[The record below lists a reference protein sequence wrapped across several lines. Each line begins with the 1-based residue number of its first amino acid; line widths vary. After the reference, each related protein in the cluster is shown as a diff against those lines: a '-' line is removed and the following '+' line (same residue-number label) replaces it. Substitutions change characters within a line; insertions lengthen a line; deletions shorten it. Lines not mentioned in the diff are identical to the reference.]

1 MSNTKTIAQ
10 QLNIKKFPFRI
21 KDDNGKLI
29 YHEYSGGGWYRYERD
44 DEGNKTYSE
53 YSNGGWCRYEYDDD
67 GNETYSENSDGNWY
81 RNEYD
86 DEGNKTYHENSY
98 GFKTGTKRSSTKE
111 LTLEDVAKL
120 AGIPVKNLKIIK

>member
-53 YSNGGWCRYEYDDD
+53 YSNGGWYRY
-67 GNETYSENSDGNWY
+67 
-81 RNEYD
+81 EYD
-86 DEGNKTYHENSY
+86 DEGNKTYTEYFS
-98 GFKTGTKRSSTKE
+98 GFKTGTKKSSTKE
-111 LTLEDVAKL
+111 LTLEDIAKL
-120 AGIPVKNLKIIK
+120 VGIPVENLKIIK